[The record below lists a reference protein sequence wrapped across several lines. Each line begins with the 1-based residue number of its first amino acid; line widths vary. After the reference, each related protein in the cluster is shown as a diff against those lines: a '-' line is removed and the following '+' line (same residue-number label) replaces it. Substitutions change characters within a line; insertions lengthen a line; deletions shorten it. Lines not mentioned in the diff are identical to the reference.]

1 MPVFA
6 RQNDGQLRDKALQH
20 FEGLLPDPLFQA
32 LPLFVHAAER
42 LAISR
47 HRPGSSD
54 MRSSKPGPF
63 FQPPEPRRVQ
73 ARRMEKPTAAAGSLL
88 FSNRPPP

>member
-1 MPVFA
+1 
-6 RQNDGQLRDKALQH
+6 
-20 FEGLLPDPLFQA
+20 
-32 LPLFVHAAER
+32 